1 MWGITRA
8 ALESWSAWSCQPG
21 CPRSSPR
28 SVCPAARCA
37 WISRAHIESF
47 DRRFRNGERE
57 GYGADLSSPALGS
70 DRIPFLADADQ
81 RITRITGIASY
92 RINLGALAT
101 DALGDVGVGSLGLGL
116 GLTNRITIFG
126 RIPLVRTRVQNTMD
140 LNSASADA
148 GLNPGQASH
157 LTFFQDFDA
166 ALATLS
172 GKLAAG
178 DYDADPGT
186 RALAEATVADAT
198 ALRTDLFGLLSDPA
212 TASPVVPTVA
222 STAGAAM
229 LGRIGALQSTL
240 ASSLAVPGFTVA
252 PDLPAAPLD
261 ENGLRQVLTGPLAL
275 RIDEAQVTFRGDA
288 EAGAA
293 ITLVDGWDRGSRRG
307 GFRAALSA
315 LVRFPTG
322 VRERSDHPLDI
333 GTGDGQTDVQ
343 VDLTTDL
350 GAGSFGARLA
360 GSYVRQLA
368 SDIQTRV
375 VAPGLLVGPQRLAFV
390 RRDPGD
396 IVSVNV
402 LPFFRLA
409 PKLAL
414 QAGVQHWSRKSD
426 QVAYRSPA
434 DALAGIDASVL
445 AEETATNATVMSVG
459 MTYSNP
465 GRFGAGGSGLP
476 LDAGWSYERVLRSGG
491 GRVADAHRVRARFR
505 MYFGLW

>member
-1 MWGITRA
+1 MGHYARRLGVVCCLIIPSGLSAQLAPVGVPGGTVRVE
-8 ALESWSAWSCQPG
+8 LEG
-21 CPRSSPR
+21 Y
-28 SVCPAARCA
+28 
-37 WISRAHIESF
+37 IESF
-47 DRRFRNGERE
+47 DRRFRNGDRE

-70 DRIPFLADADQ
+70 DRIPFLTDTDQ

-101 DALGDVGVGSLGLGL
+101 DALGDVGAGSLGLGL

-126 RIPLVRTRVQNTMD
+126 RIPLIRTRVQNTMD
-140 LNSASADA
+140 LNSAAADG
-148 GLNPGQASH
+148 GLNPGATGQ
-157 LTFFQDFDA
+157 LPFFQDFDA

-178 DYDADPGT
+178 DYNSDPAT
-186 RALAEATVADAT
+186 RALAEATLADAT
-198 ALRTDLFGLLSDPA
+198 ALRTDLFGLLSDPG
-212 TASPVVPTVA
+212 TASPVIPTTG

-229 LGRIGALQSTL
+229 LGRIGALQTTL
-240 ASSLAVPGFTVA
+240 ASSLAVPGFTVSPA
-252 PDLPAAPLD
+252 LPATPLD

-275 RIDEAQVTFRGDA
+275 RIDESVVTYRGDA

-293 ITLVDGWDRGSRRG
+293 ITLIDGWDRDGRRG
-307 GFRAALSA
+307 GFRAALSG
-315 LVRFPTG
+315 LVRLPTG
-322 VRERSDHPLDI
+322 LRERSDHPLDI

-350 GAGSFGARLA
+350 GSGAFGARLS
-360 GSYVRQLA
+360 GSYVRQLP

-375 VAPGLLVGPQRLAFV
+375 AAPGLLVGPQRLAVV

-396 IVSVNV
+396 IISVKV

-409 PKLAL
+409 RTLAL
-414 QAGVQHWSRKSD
+414 QAGVQHWSRKTD
-426 QVAYRSPA
+426 QVAYRSA
-434 DALAGIDASVL
+434 SDALAGIDASVL
-445 AEETATNATVMSVG
+445 AEESAANATLLSVG

-465 GRFGAGGSGLP
+465 GRLAAGGSGMP
-476 LDAGWSYERVLRSGG
+476 LDASWSYERVLQSGG
-491 GRVADAHRVRARFR
+491 GRVTDAHRVRAGFR